1 MLLNILLL
9 CCVCG
14 ISGIRLYCIP
24 PGYIGARITLMNGY
38 QLPFLTQGCGIDWPT
53 TTISLIPIKP
63 DVDRTGSFSMY
74 SIEKNP
80 ITCDIEIENEWKD
93 PFNHTLIFDTTTK
106 YGITDYDRL
115 SVIDR
120 GKQLLREIAS
130 KMTIDQIVS
139 SEFAELNDRIHIA
152 LQREN
157 DNLGTGIKINWVRV
171 APPNI
176 DVKLMEH
183 YKSIVEHTVATKALG
198 EKKKRDAINN
208 AISFQ
213 EQASKDSIER
223 ETALSKF
230 RIAEDK
236 AQSEREM
243 SLKNALAA
251 REKSMIELN
260 VTLETARVSFEKA
273 KMEVEIMERTWG
285 IKGYASDQIAKS
297 TFPNLQVIGDPK
309 VLVHR
314 YLPGQD
320 DNSNSNSNSHSHT
333 NSAIRDIANES
344 N

>member
-1 MLLNILLL
+1 MTLSFNILVLL
-9 CCVCG
+9 CFVCA
-14 ISGIRLYCIP
+14 ICKSSAYCIP
-24 PGYIGARITLMNGY
+24 PGYIGACTSLINGY
-38 QLPFLTQGCGIDWPT
+38 QLPFLIQGCGLAFPT
-53 TTISLIPIKP
+53 TDIKFVPIIPE
-63 DVDRTGSFSMY
+63 VDSTEPFLAY

-80 ITCDIEIENEWKD
+80 ITFKISIENQWKN
-93 PFNHTLIFDTTTK
+93 PLNHSIIFDTTTK
-106 YGITDYDRL
+106 YGITTYDKRL
-115 SVIDR
+115 LLDIAT
-120 GKQLLREIAS
+120 QMLRETAS
-130 KMTIDQIVS
+130 KKSIDAIVS
-139 SEFAELNDRIHIA
+139 GDFASLNDQLHID

-157 DNLGTGIKINWVRV
+157 DKLNTGIQVNWVRV
-171 APPNI
+171 EPPII

-183 YKSIVEHTVATKALG
+183 YKSIVEHTVAAKALG
-198 EKKKRDAINN
+198 EKKKKDAINN
-208 AISFQ
+208 EIALQ
-213 EQASKDSIER
+213 EQASKDRIER

-260 VTLETARVSFEKA
+260 VTLETARVTFEKA

-285 IKGYASDQIAKS
+285 IKDYARAQIANS

-314 YLPGQD
+314 YLPGQTE
-320 DNSNSNSNSHSHT
+320 NSHT
-333 NSAIRDIANES
+333 NSAIPDIAGES